1 MNFLTKFYQNISNI
15 ITFHLSLG
23 NLICMTFIKPE
34 ILIINNV
41 FNIQVSSKDKNNY
54 YRILKGRGVLR
65 RNRCYWRGKQNKCK

>member
-1 MNFLTKFYQNISNI
+1 
-15 ITFHLSLG
+15 
-23 NLICMTFIKPE
+23 MTFIKPE